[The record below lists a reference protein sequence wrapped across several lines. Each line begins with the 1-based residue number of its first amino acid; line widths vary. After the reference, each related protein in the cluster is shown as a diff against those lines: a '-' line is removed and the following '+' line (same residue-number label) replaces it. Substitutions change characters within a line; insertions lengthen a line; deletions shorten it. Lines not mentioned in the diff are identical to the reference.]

1 MKPLYEYVGKRVKII
16 DIYGKEWHGIGDVYS
31 EAVDNEDG
39 VESLAFRMDGVNDAL
54 IDLSPNVIRS
64 IEVEK

>member
-1 MKPLYEYVGKRVKII
+1 MEPLYKYIGKRVKII
-16 DIYGKEWHGIGDVYS
+16 DINGKEWHGIGEVYS
-31 EAVDNEDG
+31 DALDNEDG

-54 IDLSPNVIRS
+54 IDISPSDIKF